1 VAAERQLQR
10 NLPYPAPY
18 TSFFLQTRGRGGGRW
33 FETHPVPLP
42 QSQSSVAAEFEATV
56 A

>member
-18 TSFFLQTRGRGGGRW
+18 TSFFLQTRGGGRGA
-33 FETHPVPLP
+33 ETHPVPLP